1 MSKSKKSSGSGPT
14 GKGVKLGLA
23 AVFALGG
30 LSAAVYAGF
39 YYNKPE
45 VDAEAMVLIK
55 CKKCNAEFELPFAE
69 YIDLAPGGTD
79 LSGGIT
85 CAKCGAEASAQ
96 RVNRVSDRVY
106 TPPDY
111 DQWGREALT
120 VDDLRREKGLD
131 EEEEEYIPAKEKPAK
146 FIAN

>member
-1 MSKSKKSSGSGPT
+1 MSKSKKPSGSGPT
-14 GKGVKLGLA
+14 GKSVKLGLA

-39 YYNKPE
+39 YYNKPT
-45 VDAEAMVLIK
+45 VDSEAMALCRCTK
-55 CKKCNAEFELPFAE
+55 CGAEFELPFSE
-69 YIDLAPGGTD
+69 YIAMAPGGTD

-85 CAKCGAEASAQ
+85 CAKCGAEDSAQ

-111 DQWGREALT
+111 SQWGKEALT

-131 EEEEEYIPAKEKPAK
+131 EEEEEYIPASEKPAK
-146 FIAN
+146 LFAN